1 MNQSKVV
8 VVKTSAKGRWL
19 EILEAIAPALK
30 DAVKNCP
37 NHVGCPVNGGKDGFR
52 LFDDANDTGG
62 GASNQHGMFSN
73 GFDLL
78 MWVLDKDF
86 KGVLNEIADY
96 LGLSGNDW
104 KGADAPKVIP
114 KSKPVDVNKLE
125 KCRYALRRAWQTS
138 YDLTDKESKLA
149 RKYLDSRGLTLTK
162 LNLAELSKSVRFNP
176 SMTLYEQRII
186 EGKKESVF
194 VGNFPALISLVTYP
208 DGSAATIHRTFL
220 DHNGNKL
227 KMNFQGSDINP
238 KKMMSRC
245 NKRRLTGSAIHL
257 YQVQSEVLHI
267 AEGIETGL
275 SIKQMLTD
283 RNITNEAVWACI
295 STTIME
301 KFEPPKGI
309 KYVVVWSD
317 KDRQQIIRGKT
328 VEAGLDAAMGFANY
342 MEDRDVW
349 PVIMYPQDEI
359 PEGSKSLDWND
370 ILVNKGSFAFPQYEQ
385 QLWAGVNCA

>member
-1 MNQSKVV
+1 MNQSKVAI
-8 VVKTSAKGRWL
+8 VKASAKGRWL
-19 EILEAIAPALK
+19 EILEAVAPVLK
-30 DAVKNCP
+30 DAVNSHP
-37 NHVGCPVNGGKDGFR
+37 NHVSCPVNGGKDGFR

-78 MWVLDKDF
+78 MWVLDEDF

-104 KGADAPKVIP
+104 KGAAAPKVNTT
-114 KSKPVDVNKLE
+114 SKPVDIHKLE
-125 KCRYALRRAWQTS
+125 KCRYALRRAWQTG
-138 YDLTDKESKLA
+138 YDLTAKEAKLA

-176 SMTLYEQRII
+176 SMKLYEQRIV
-186 EGKKESVF
+186 EGKKTNVF
-194 VGNFPALISLVTYP
+194 VGKFPALISLVSYP

-227 KMNFQGSDINP
+227 KMNFQGSEVNP

-245 NKRRLTGSAIHL
+245 KQRLLTGSAIHL
-257 YQVQSEVLHI
+257 YQVHSEILHI

-275 SIKQMLTD
+275 SVKQMLSE
-283 RNITNEAVWACI
+283 RNITNEAVWSCI

-301 KFEPPKGI
+301 KFEPPKGV
-309 KYVVVWSD
+309 KYVVVWCD
-317 KDRQQIIRGKT
+317 KDRKKLIRGKT
-328 VEAGLDAAMGFANY
+328 VEAGLDAAMGFAEY

-349 PVIMYPQDEI
+349 VVIMYPQDEI
-359 PEGSKSLDWND
+359 PEGSKSIDWND
-370 ILVNKGSFAFPQYEQ
+370 ILINKGSGAFPQYQQ
-385 QLWAGVNCA
+385 QLWQEAASA